1 MLPKVATST
10 YLPNCAN
17 HRTNMPAQPAT
28 TQVSVSETYTTST
41 RVEVRGNAS
50 GPALGGTS
58 GVQAYQAVQGADD
71 AVNPFAKTI
80 LTFIDAQ
87 LRRDVADGASPDELK
102 SRLEAGLRGFQEG
115 YGDAFQQLSASGLLS
130 DDILSEIEGTRSQV
144 LAGIQKLAD
153 ELGVEI
159 DIPKA
164 ETPVAATPTSVD
176 LPRPAVGAPTVNPGQ
191 EIMSAVLRDIEIIEQ
206 YQKVTRSET
215 TYQHL
220 GRARAANNQSSGY
233 NQSYGYSVQESRSF
247 SLKLRT
253 ADGDLVTIGMSAAR
267 SGQAQVSFGATGNT
281 SLVRQG
287 SESSGLQFAIEGELD
302 EGELSALTD
311 LLQQVGDISE
321 RFFQGDIESAFQLAT
336 KLSFDRSEIAAFD
349 MSWNMSATEVA
360 GVAQQFER
368 PAADLSAPA
377 HFEDFVES
385 VKRAGDLAEQL
396 GQPRSLVADLL
407 DWITSQQPQDA
418 RSALLAPMARAVL

>member
-10 YLPNCAN
+10 YLPNCASL
-17 HRTNMPAQPAT
+17 RTNTPVQPAT

-41 RVEVRGNAS
+41 RVEVRGNS
-50 GPALGGTS
+50 NGPALGGTS

-87 LRRDVADGASPDELK
+87 LRRDVADGASPEELK
-102 SRLEAGLRGFQEG
+102 SRLEAGLRGFEEG
-115 YGDAFQQLSASGLLS
+115 YGDAFKQLSASGLLS
-130 DDILSEIEGTRSQV
+130 DDILREIEGTRSQV

-159 DIPKA
+159 DIPKV
-164 ETPVAATPTSVD
+164 ETPVASTPAAVD
-176 LPRPAVGAPTVNPGQ
+176 LPRPAAQAPAFNPGK
-191 EIMSAVLRDIEIIEQ
+191 ELLTAVLRDIEIIEQ
-206 YQKVTRSET
+206 YQKATRSET

-220 GRARAANNQSSGY
+220 GRARSTNNQ
-233 NQSYGYSVQESRSF
+233 NQSYAYGVQESRNF

-253 ADGDLVTIGMSAAR
+253 ADGDLVTIGVSAAR
-267 SGQAQVSFGATGNT
+267 SGQAQFSLDAKGNA

-287 SESSGLQFAIEGELD
+287 SESSGMQFAVEGELD
-302 EGELSALTD
+302 EGELRALNE

-321 RFFQGDIESAFQLAT
+321 RFFQGDLDSAFQLAM
-336 KLSFDRSEIAAFD
+336 KLSFDSSEIAAFD
-349 MSWNMSATEVA
+349 MNWNMSTTEVA

-377 HFEDFVES
+377 RFEGFVES
-385 VKRAGDLAEQL
+385 VKRAGDMAERM
-396 GQPRSLVADLL
+396 GQPRSLIADLL
-407 DWITSQQPQDA
+407 DWIASQQQPQDA
-418 RSALLAPMARAVL
+418 RHALLAPMARAVL

>member
-17 HRTNMPAQPAT
+17 PRTSAPAQPAT
-28 TQVSVSETYTTST
+28 TQVLVSETYTTST
-41 RVEVRGNAS
+41 RVEIRGNAS

-87 LRRDVADGASPDELK
+87 LGRDVADGASPDELK
-102 SRLEAGLRGFQEG
+102 SRLEAGLRGFEEG
-115 YGDAFQQLSASGLLS
+115 YGDAFQQLSDSGLLS
-130 DDILSEIEGTRSQV
+130 DEILSEIEGTRSQV

-159 DIPKA
+159 DIPKV
-164 ETPVAATPTSVD
+164 ETAAPTPTAVE
-176 LPRPAVGAPTVNPGQ
+176 LPRPEMQAPTLNPGK
-191 EIMSAVLRDIEIIEQ
+191 ELMSAVLRDIEIIEQ
-206 YQKVTRSET
+206 YQKATRSET

-220 GRARAANNQSSGY
+220 GRARPAH
-233 NQSYGYSVQESRSF
+233 NQSYGYAIEENRNF

-253 ADGDLVTIGMSAAR
+253 ADGDLVTIGVSAAR
-267 SGQAQVSFGATGNT
+267 SGQAQFSFDPGTGNA
-281 SLVRQG
+281 SRLRQG
-287 SESSGLQFAIEGELD
+287 SESSGLQFAVEGELD
-302 EGELSALTD
+302 EGELRALTD

-321 RFFQGDIESAFQLAT
+321 SFFQGDIESAFQLAT
-336 KLSFDRSEIAAFD
+336 KLSFDSDEIAAFD

-360 GVAQQFER
+360 GVAQPFER

-377 HFEDFVES
+377 RFGGFVDS

>member
-10 YLPNCAN
+10 YLPNCAQP
-17 HRTNMPAQPAT
+17 RTNTPTQPAT

-41 RVEVRGNAS
+41 RVEVRGSAS

-58 GVQAYQAVQGADD
+58 GVEAYQAVQGTDD
-71 AVNPFAKTI
+71 TVNPFAKTI

-87 LRRDVADGASPDELK
+87 LRRDVADGASAEELK
-102 SRLEAGLRGFQEG
+102 SRLEAGLRGFEEG
-115 YGDAFQQLSASGLLS
+115 YGDAFKQLSASGLLS

-164 ETPVAATPTSVD
+164 ETPVATTPTAVD
-176 LPRPAVGAPTVNPGQ
+176 LPQPAVQVPTVNPGKD
-191 EIMSAVLRDIEIIEQ
+191 ILSAVLRDIEIIEQ
-206 YQKVTRSET
+206 YQKATRSET

-220 GRARAANNQSSGY
+220 GRARASNNQSY
-233 NQSYGYSVQESRSF
+233 AYGVQENRNF

-253 ADGDLVTIGMSAAR
+253 ADGDLVTIGLSAAR
-267 SGQAQVSFGATGNT
+267 SGQAQFSFDASGNA

-287 SESSGLQFAIEGELD
+287 SESSGMQFAVEGELD
-302 EGELSALTD
+302 EGELRALSD

-321 RFFQGDIESAFQLAT
+321 RFFQGDLESAFQLAT
-336 KLSFDRSEIAAFD
+336 KLSFDNSEIASFD
-349 MSWNMSATEVA
+349 MNWNMSTTEVA
-360 GVAQQFER
+360 GVAQQSER
-368 PAADLSAPA
+368 PAAELSAPA
-377 HFEDFVES
+377 PFEGFVES

-407 DWITSQQPQDA
+407 DWVTSQQQQQDA